1 MDKKRIILT
10 TLRRLR
16 RLRALE
22 RAHCDNGT
30 APVPDFPCLM
40 PLIDEARDLI
50 RILVRRRALVPVRRP
65 RHRR

>member
-30 APVPDFPCLM
+30 APVPDFPC
-40 PLIDEARDLI
+40 
-50 RILVRRRALVPVRRP
+50 
-65 RHRR
+65 